1 MAIFAKKQDGDHK
14 VGGEIGGMPAAMPP
28 SSASGSKGYGIGEAI
43 QLMRTLPVDQHPD
56 LVVRV
61 VRATLGSLNVHLPDI
76 IEDATKKQKAVQDR
90 IAAVHAQVADL
101 EKQLEA
107 HRRDISG
114 LEADLKETTSVKE
127 RLQMAEKLAA
137 TTTAVPSPSGSGG
150 AVHHPTPPV
159 GSTTIVGMGHGS
171 STKPS

>member
-1 MAIFAKKQDGDHK
+1 MAIFAKKQEGDHK
-14 VGGEIGGMPAAMPP
+14 VGPEIGGMPAVA
-28 SSASGSKGYGIGEAI
+28 SSTTSSSSRNYGIGEAI

-90 IAAVHAQVADL
+90 IAAVHGQVAEL

-107 HRRDISG
+107 HRRDIAS
-114 LEADLKETTSVKE
+114 LETDLKETTSVKE

-137 TTTAVPSPSGSGG
+137 STAHPPPPGGG
-150 AVHHPTPPV
+150 ATTHPTPPV
-159 GSTTIVGMGHGS
+159 GSTTIMGMTS
-171 STKPS
+171 SPPTKPS

>member
-1 MAIFAKKQDGDHK
+1 MAIFAKKQEEDHK
-14 VGGEIGGMPAAMPP
+14 AGAGMGVMPAAAPA
-28 SSASGSKGYGIGEAI
+28 SSTSSSKSYGIGEAI
-43 QLMRTLPVDQHPD
+43 QLMRGLPVDQHPD

-76 IEDATKKQKAVQDR
+76 IEDASKKQKTVQDR
-90 IAAVHAQVADL
+90 IAAVHAQIAEL

-137 TTTAVPSPSGSGG
+137 TAHAPPPPSGG
-150 AVHHPTPPV
+150 AVTHPTPPV
-159 GSTTIVGMGHGS
+159 GSSTIVGMGHS
-171 STKPS
+171 SSKPS

>member
-76 IEDATKKQKAVQDR
+76 IEDASKKQKTVQDR

-137 TTTAVPSPSGSGG
+137 TTGLPAPAGG
-150 AVHHPTPPV
+150 AAHHPTPPV
-159 GSTTIVGMGHGS
+159 GSTTILGVGTS
-171 STKPS
+171 STANKPS